1 MSRNLR
7 YHARV
12 QDEVREILRFY
23 SKICEQLANDFWHE
37 LSEAVDYARQ
47 HPERHH
53 FDASGRRRSNLS
65 RFPYHF
71 LFRVS
76 PSIVKVMVVRHNSRT
91 CGYGS
96 ARK

>member
-1 MSRNLR
+1 MSRELR

-12 QDEVREILRFY
+12 QNEVREILEFY
-23 SKICEQLANDFWHE
+23 SQISNQLAEDFWNE

-76 PSIVKVMVVRHNSRT
+76 PSIVKVIVVRHNSRSPA
-91 CGYGS
+91 YGS
-96 ARK
+96 ARQ